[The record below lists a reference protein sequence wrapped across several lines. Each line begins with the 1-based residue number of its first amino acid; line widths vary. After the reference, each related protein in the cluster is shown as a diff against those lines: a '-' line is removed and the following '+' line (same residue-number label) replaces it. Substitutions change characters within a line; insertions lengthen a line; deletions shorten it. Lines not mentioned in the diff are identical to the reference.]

1 MAIHELNRAVLVYP
15 AILPASTA
23 ISQHSSAIDTRGY
36 SRALVM
42 VNCGLAASSAELD
55 VVVREGP
62 GTVTLVSQRMAST
75 WHTHISGSSFTQM
88 TAANDQTCYVGEVNL
103 ESRQRYISVMFQRD
117 GTNDVTAGC
126 LVALFKKQYAPS
138 TQYNTLAFSI

>member
-88 TAANDQTCYVGEVNL
+88 TAANEVNL

-138 TQYNTLAFSI
+138 TQYNTLAFSM